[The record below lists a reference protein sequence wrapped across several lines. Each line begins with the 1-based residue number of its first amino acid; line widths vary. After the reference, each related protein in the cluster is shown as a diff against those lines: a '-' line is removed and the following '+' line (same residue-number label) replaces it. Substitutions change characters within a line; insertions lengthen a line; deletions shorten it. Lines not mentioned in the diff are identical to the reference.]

1 MPEKRN
7 IVSRITRFYVE
18 GFKSMT
24 NVGRSLWLL
33 IIIKVIIMFAVLKI
47 FFFPDI
53 LSDTYN
59 DDGERAE
66 AVRNALT
73 ERR

>member
-7 IVSRITRFYVE
+7 IVSLIARFYVE

-66 AVRNALT
+66 AVRNALI
-73 ERR
+73 ERQ

>member
-1 MPEKRN
+1 
-7 IVSRITRFYVE
+7 
-18 GFKSMT
+18 
-24 NVGRSLWLL
+24 
-33 IIIKVIIMFAVLKI
+33 MFAVLKI

-73 ERR
+73 ERQ

>member
-66 AVRNALT
+66 AVRNALA
-73 ERR
+73 ERQ

>member
-24 NVGRSLWLL
+24 SVGRSLWLL

-73 ERR
+73 ERQ

>member
-66 AVRNALT
+66 AVRNALI

>member
-47 FFFPDI
+47 FFFPNI

-73 ERR
+73 ERQ

>member
-73 ERR
+73 ERQ

>member
-24 NVGRSLWLL
+24 NVGRSLSLL

-47 FFFPDI
+47 FFFPNI

-73 ERR
+73 ERQ

>member
-7 IVSRITRFYVE
+7 IVSRISRFYVE

-66 AVRNALT
+66 AVRNALI
-73 ERR
+73 ERQ